1 MPQSSYIVWDDSEL
15 GEAYCLDV
23 FVVQVHCCGMWGFP
37 PSWVFLDL
45 CVNSWELCIMLSS
58 VRSKG
63 GACKFKHMC
72 GNLGVCLYKKREKRM
87 YVDVHWYIF
96 GTYSYTKL

>member
-1 MPQSSYIVWDDSEL
+1 
-15 GEAYCLDV
+15 
-23 FVVQVHCCGMWGFP
+23 
-37 PSWVFLDL
+37 
-45 CVNSWELCIMLSS
+45 MLSS

-96 GTYSYTKL
+96 GT